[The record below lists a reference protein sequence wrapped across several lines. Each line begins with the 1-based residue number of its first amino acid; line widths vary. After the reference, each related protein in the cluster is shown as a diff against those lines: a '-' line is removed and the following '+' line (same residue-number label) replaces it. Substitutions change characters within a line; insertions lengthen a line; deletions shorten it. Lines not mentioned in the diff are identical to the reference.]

1 MCDISKTYCVVQL
14 LFVHMVVITTRSI
27 FLAVTVVLRAF
38 TLQSVDTVSILMLT
52 VESCKHFINRMCK
65 SPTGHSAIR

>member
-1 MCDISKTYCVVQL
+1 MCDLSKIYCVVKL

-38 TLQSVDTVSILMLT
+38 TLQSVDTGSILMLT

-65 SPTGHSAIR
+65 SSTGHSAIR